1 VNIVLQY
8 PTWFLFICVLVGLIY
23 AAAFYYKD
31 NRFGE
36 QSKRLNWILGTLR
49 FLSVTIICLLLLDPV
64 MRATVTEKKDPIV
77 IFAQDNSAS
86 IAENMDSNELKAYRQ
101 KMQALQASLDEK
113 YDLKVYSFGQEVR
126 SDMDFSF
133 TDKLT
138 NISQFIEEI
147 YDMYS
152 NQNLGTVIM
161 ASDGIYNQGNNPTYA
176 GTKLNVPIFAI
187 ALGDTIPKKDLV
199 LKKVYNNQIAYLG
212 DQFTIQVDVAAINC
226 GGNPTKLTVSKGNRV
241 LKEKVIN
248 IDNND
253 FFTTEEIILDA
264 NAAGVQRYTVA
275 LSPVNGEVTTENN
288 IKTIYID
295 VLDARQKILLLA
307 ESPHPDIAA
316 LRRTIKANKNYEVEI
331 EYADDLEASVAEY
344 DFIVLHQLPSKR
356 NPVTEVLNSI
366 QTQKIPHWFVV
377 GTQSDLAAFNQ
388 AQSLVTINGRLTQTN
403 DVEGVLNPDFNAFT
417 LNEKLGENIYK
428 FPPVT
433 TPFGDFRAR
442 ADAQLLLS
450 QKIGSVQTQYPLL
463 VLGEERGIKMGVICG
478 EGIWKWRIFDF
489 VQHQNFDLFD
499 ELVGKVIQYLSVK
512 EDKRRFRAFASSNL
526 YTENDQIIVDAELY
540 NENYERVNEP
550 DAFLEITNSKGEKFP
565 FTFNKQGKSYSLNA
579 NVFPEGEY
587 RFEARTTYNGEE
599 FKTGGQF
606 TVQSIQLEVFETT
619 ADHQLLNLLS
629 TKNGGAMVYPANLE
643 ELEKM
648 IDAKGVA
655 KPLLFDTVK
664 TRSLI
669 HLKWIFFL
677 IMGLLSL
684 EWFMRRYF
692 GAY

>member
-1 VNIVLQY
+1 MNIVLQY
-8 PTWFLFICVLVGLIY
+8 PTWFVLICVIVGLIY
-23 AAAFYYKD
+23 AGALYYKD

-36 QSKRLNWILGTLR
+36 QTQRLNWILGSLR

-64 MRATVTEKKDPIV
+64 MRATITEQKDPIV
-77 IFAQDNSAS
+77 ILAQDNSAS
-86 IAENMDSNELKAYRQ
+86 IAEDMDSSELKAYRQ
-101 KMQALQASLDEK
+101 KMQALQQSLDEK

-126 SDMDFSF
+126 SELDYSF

-138 NISQFIEEI
+138 NISQFVEEI

-161 ASDGIYNQGNNPTYA
+161 ASDGIYNQGNNPIYA
-176 GTKLNVPIFAI
+176 GSKLNVPIFTI
-187 ALGDTIPKKDLV
+187 ALGDTVPKKDLV

-212 DQFTIQVDVAAINC
+212 DQFTIQVDISAINC
-226 GGNPTKLTVSKGNRV
+226 GGNPTKLRVTKGNRV
-241 LKEKVIN
+241 LKEKVVN
-248 IDNND
+248 IGNND
-253 FFTTEEIILDA
+253 FFTTEEMILDA
-264 NAAGVQRYTVA
+264 NAAGVQRYTVS

-288 IKTIYID
+288 VKTVYID

-316 LRRTIKANKNYEVEI
+316 FRRTIKANKNYEVDI
-331 EYADDLEASVAEY
+331 EYADKLEGSIAAY
-344 DFIVLHQLPSKR
+344 DFVVLHQLPSKR
-356 NPVTEVLNSI
+356 NTITEVLNTI
-366 QTQKIPHWFVV
+366 KTQKIPHWFVV

-463 VLGEERGIKMGVICG
+463 ALGEEQGVKMGVLCG
-478 EGIWKWRIFDF
+478 EGIWKWRIFDY

-499 ELVGKVIQYLSVK
+499 ELLGKVIQFLSVK
-512 EDKRRFRAFASSNL
+512 DDKRRFRAFASSNL

-540 NENYERVNEP
+540 NENYERVNDP
-550 DAFLEITNSKGEKFP
+550 DAFLEITNSKGEQFP
-565 FTFNKQGKSYSLNA
+565 FTFNKKGKAYSLNA

-587 RFEARTTYNGEE
+587 RFEARTNYNGEE

-606 TVQSIQLEVFETT
+606 SVQSIQLEVFETT